1 MAWNIKRWAI
11 GYGMLGTFR
20 LGGPKAF
27 HAPAWKSAA
36 WVLIGLAFSRSA
48 HAAPEM
54 GPSSSASIRIS
65 MSVAPRYALR
75 PATGT
80 LNVRLK
86 HADPSQFCLET
97 NVTTPHLP
105 VMLIWLPE
113 HEVSASGLIA
123 KENTVEV
130 PPCGAHRGMF
140 QAVSRRNQVASGML
154 IVRPE

>member
-1 MAWNIKRWAI
+1 MTWNAKRWAI
-11 GYGMLGTFR
+11 SYAMLGTIR
-20 LGGPKAF
+20 LGGPKALQ
-27 HAPAWKSAA
+27 APAWKSAG
-36 WVLIGLAFSRSA
+36 WLLIGLAFSGSA

-54 GPSSSASIRIS
+54 GPSSSASIRITV
-65 MSVAPRYALR
+65 SVASRYGLR
-75 PATGT
+75 PTAGT

-105 VMLIWLPE
+105 IMLIWLPE
-113 HEVSASGLIA
+113 HEVSASGMIA

-130 PPCGAHRGMF
+130 PPCGAHRAMF
-140 QAVSRRNQVASGML
+140 QAVGRRDHVASGML